1 MSAVHREWAAAQAAR
16 HDTAL
21 LPAGG
26 FHSAAGVVDDEQL
39 NTTTRRWPRSVDEAF
54 RTAEWRDPVDG
65 PYSRAGFIENMLW
78 GVLGVLG
85 AVLLLGVML

>member
-39 NTTTRRWPRSVDEAF
+39 NTTRRWPRSVDEAF

-85 AVLLLGVML
+85 AVLLLVVML